1 MSKNFRLHIL
11 GCSAAIPTSERH
23 TTAQLFNHHN
33 KYFLLDCAEGTQ
45 MQLRRLRLPMM
56 KINHIF
62 ISHLHGDHYLGLPG
76 LLFSFHLLGRT
87 KSLNIYAPEGLEE
100 IIQLQFRISKLKT
113 LFPIKFHLISE
124 GQQLLYEDSN
134 ITVETIE
141 MDHRLKTF
149 GFLFREKAAL
159 RNMRKDAIEQYRI
172 PVEQIGNI
180 KAGKD
185 FVAPDGRL
193 IPNDHITTN
202 PPQPRMYAF
211 CSDTGYTEQ
220 YIDQIKGADLLYHE
234 ATFLHDK
241 VDIARQKTHCTTI
254 DAATIALKAG
264 VKQLMLGHYSARYDD
279 MKLFEEEA
287 KSVFPN
293 TILAE
298 EGMCVDLGNNV

>member
-1 MSKNFRLHIL
+1 MSKDFRVHIL

-23 TTAQLFNHHN
+23 TTAQLLNYHN

-62 ISHLHGDHYLGLPG
+62 ISHMHGDHYLGLPG
-76 LLFSFHLLGRT
+76 LMFSYHLLGRT
-87 KSLNIYAPEGLEE
+87 KTLNIYAPDGLKE
-100 IIQLQFRISKLKT
+100 IIELQFRISDLKT
-113 LFPIKFHLISE
+113 SYPIKYHLISQ
-124 GQQLLYEDSN
+124 GNQLLYEDTN
-134 ITVETIE
+134 ISVEAIE
-141 MDHRLKTF
+141 MHHRLKTY
-149 GFLFREKAAL
+149 GFLFREKPAL
-159 RNMRKDAIEQYRI
+159 RNMRKDAIEKYNI
-172 PVEQIGNI
+172 PVEEISRL
-180 KAGKD
+180 KAGGD
-185 FVAPDGRL
+185 FVTPDGKL
-193 IPNDHITTN
+193 ITNDNITID
-202 PPQPRMYAF
+202 PPPIRKYAF

-220 YIDQIKGADLLYHE
+220 YIDQIKNADLLYHE

-254 DAATIALKAG
+254 DAANIAQKAG

-287 KSVFPN
+287 KTVFHN

-298 EGMCVDLGNNV
+298 EGLCIDIG